1 MGLISL
7 LIALACQKVLSSQ
20 YWQFNFYYCHYLK
33 FLKRFSFFSTPY
45 KSELSASLT
54 ILLPTLVVY
63 YLLDWLGNGLIYLV
77 VSTLVL
83 IVCFGCIK
91 TRQTYKN
98 YIMSAFRGD
107 MTTCDLYV
115 EQLQQDKHLPN
126 LGFGE
131 ILVWLNYRYFIVIMM
146 MFVAFGPAGVLFYR
160 LLVTANEKQSEQ
172 SDIASEVTSSWLS
185 KVLFIVDWLPVR
197 IVAFGYMFVGHF
209 SKALP
214 VWLENIFEIN
224 KPAYKLL
231 NQVAKQSEDFMVD
244 KDDCTAEPCLLVR
257 LAKRTTM
264 LCLSIIALL
273 TLMGVIN

>member
-20 YWQFNFYYCHYLK
+20 YWQFNFYYRHYLK
-33 FLKRFSFFSTPY
+33 FLKRFSFFSAPY

-54 ILLPTLVVY
+54 VLLPTVVVY

-115 EQLQQDKHLPN
+115 EQLQQDKNLPN

-146 MFVAFGPAGVLFYR
+146 MFVTFGPAGALFYR
-160 LLVTANEKQSEQ
+160 LLVTANEKQLEQ
-172 SDIASEVTSSWLS
+172 CDMANEVTTSWLS

-197 IVAFGYMFVGHF
+197 FVAFGYMFVGHF

-273 TLMGVIN
+273 TLTGVIN